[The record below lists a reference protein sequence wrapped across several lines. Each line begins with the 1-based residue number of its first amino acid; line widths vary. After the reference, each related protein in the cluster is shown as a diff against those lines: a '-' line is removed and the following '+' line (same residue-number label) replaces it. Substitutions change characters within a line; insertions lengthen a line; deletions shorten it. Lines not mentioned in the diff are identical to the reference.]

1 MWSEAIMNEG
11 WCMVHSKQCTI
22 CVRDKSNAKWI
33 LLDKCSIYTH
43 PHPHRQPYT
52 HTYRHT
58 YIPMAL
64 NCFIIFTCKQV
75 NQPSPFSSHF
85 YFIYRCFPL
94 NVEQILKTTAVSASR
109 VAAFAYCYRYRCNC
123 VSFHA
128 HVRLIVYTWLYRTWR
143 VQLMKVDCLLWG

>member
-1 MWSEAIMNEG
+1 MRDG
-11 WCMVHSKQCTI
+11 VVHSKQCTI

-33 LLDKCSIYTH
+33 LLSKCSIHIHIDIDSHIYTNIAI
-43 PHPHRQPYT
+43 
-52 HTYRHT
+52 HT

-64 NCFIIFTCKQV
+64 NCFIIFAC
-75 NQPSPFSSHF
+75 QPSPFSSHF

-109 VAAFAYCYRYRCNC
+109 AGAFAYCYRYRCNC

-128 HVRLIVYTWLYRTWR
+128 HVRLISCTSVHIWLYRTWR